1 MEGLL
6 FIAMLCMVTLPSL
19 SLKIGISQ
27 QSNPTSTFPP
37 TTTDSPTTTI
47 AASSDSVSSFSP
59 LPEVASTPANVF
71 PPRPR
76 ATEAPAT
83 STTSAPRVEVQP
95 LNATEAP
102 APPLVFKD
110 INPPQYY
117 CSCDLQSS
125 KCDLNCCCDRD
136 CPAETR
142 RVFDCH
148 SDSIPPL
155 LQSRLEDFQYI
166 HGLPT
171 CQINDGWLCV
181 FRSNTKPVKSPP
193 LIADFDASH
202 YRRWPDLLEAYESDS
217 PAQAPSPEPHYK
229 FRQALQ
235 LMQSEGKQVTT
246 FDLPTAYEGPHCQLK
261 QSIRHLQDMSSSCL
275 MRDSSQLQQSLW
287 SILNLTA
294 THEVMSKPHD
304 RDERDVAGLAIEV
317 CHRGDDGK
325 FLCLKR
331 DNDTQLDI
339 LAEKVEIQV
348 SHNFTNI
355 MGLKV
360 LIEGEPLAG
369 DDNEPLW
376 LHYKV
381 NFIAQNESDAKPTSS
396 PLGYLPGSPVIV
408 SRVLPQN
415 NSEEQKQLS
424 YFNAP
429 QKDFEDFHWLPLL
442 TRKFREMSCQPKL
455 DQKEVLRLGV
465 DIVKQ
470 CQLQQAV
477 PLLQENANHTD
488 YCESLQSRI
497 WSQLLP
503 HNCSSL
509 EEAGQVFVSQL
520 GRPQQEKWL
529 PLLLHYP
536 EKPNEAP
543 PSVLGVYDDVQQS
556 LTCRNMFL
564 SVRYEFHVAD
574 LTLLDGAAPHQRVL
588 QSARLVLGPR
598 HDLEF
603 DASEQQVALPLG
615 VSAMFYQMERRAL
628 NKAAGVSLT
637 DHILILAFLAALQF
651 L

>member
-1 MEGLL
+1 MKRLL
-6 FIAMLCMVTLPSL
+6 VIAMLSMVTLPSL
-19 SLKIGISQ
+19 TLKIGISHE
-27 QSNPTSTFPP
+27 SNPTSISPP
-37 TTTDSPTTTI
+37 TTTDLPATTI
-47 AASSDSVSSFSP
+47 AGSSDSASSISP
-59 LPEVASTPANVF
+59 LTEVVSTSGNIF

-76 ATEAPAT
+76 ATEAPT
-83 STTSAPRVEVQP
+83 TTTTSAPKAELQP

-102 APPLVFKD
+102 AHPL
-110 INPPQYY
+110 ILGENPKYY
-117 CSCDLQSS
+117 CSCDLQTS

-136 CPAETR
+136 CPPETR

-148 SDSIPPL
+148 SDSALPL

-181 FRSNTKPVKSPP
+181 FRSNTKPAKTPS
-193 LIADFDASH
+193 LFANFDASH
-202 YRRWPDLLEAYESDS
+202 YRRWPDILEAYETDS
-217 PAQAPSPEPHYK
+217 PAQAAFPEPHYK

-235 LMQSEGKQVTT
+235 LLQSEGKQLTT

-261 QSIRHLQDMSSSCL
+261 QSIRHLQPMSSNCL
-275 MRDSSQLQQSLW
+275 MRNSFQLQKSLW

-294 THEVMSKPHD
+294 THEVLPKPYD
-304 RDERDVAGLAIEV
+304 RDERDVAGLVIEV
-317 CHRGDDGK
+317 CPKGEDGK
-325 FLCLKR
+325 FHCLER
-331 DNDTQLDI
+331 ENDTQIDI

-348 SHNFTNI
+348 THNFTNI
-355 MGLKV
+355 IGVKV

-381 NFIAQNESDAKPTSS
+381 NFIAQNESYAKPTSS
-396 PLGYLPGSPVIV
+396 PLGYLPGSPVII
-408 SRVLPQN
+408 SKILPQN

-429 QKDFEDFHWLPLL
+429 QSFEDFHWLPLL
-442 TRKFREMSCQPKL
+442 TRKSREMSCQSTL

-470 CQLQQAV
+470 CQLHQAA
-477 PLLQENANHTD
+477 PLLQENANHTE
-488 YCESLQSRI
+488 YCERLQSQI

-503 HNCSSL
+503 YNCSSL
-509 EEAGQVFVSQL
+509 EEVGQVFISQL
-520 GRPQQEKWL
+520 GRPQPEKWL
-529 PLLLHYP
+529 PLHLHYP
-536 EKPNEAP
+536 EKPNETP
-543 PSVLGVYDDVQQS
+543 PSVLGVYDDLQQS

-574 LTLLDGAAPHQRVL
+574 LALLDGAAPHQRVL
-588 QSARLVLGPR
+588 QSARLVLGHR

-603 DASEQQVALPLG
+603 DASEQQVALPLS
-615 VSAMFYQMERRAL
+615 VSAMFFQLEKRSLSQAS
-628 NKAAGVSLT
+628 GVSIT
-637 DHILILAFLAALQF
+637 NHIMLFAILAALHF
-651 L
+651 